1 MIKTILLS
9 ADVEKTVAVNKKYVL
24 VKNMSASA
32 VYVSQSASITADAEG
47 VQCILPLSSEL
58 VKDVILSSVDITTN
72 TDVYGN
78 LYFKC
83 ADNTKIEIQTSS
95 DANFKKYSKGGEF
108 GKSFSQEKILTLTR
122 LKALNTTGTWLN
134 NVYTVNGI
142 AWTCTVEGDEV
153 KSINANGTAT
163 AISTLLVKNPNNP
176 AVLLDTTKK
185 YLLQGCPSGGSTTTY
200 FMRLQVYQ
208 DLAGTTWNANHDDVG
223 SGKVFTP
230 NHAFYNCILRV
241 ASGVTVSNKVFTPK
255 LLLDSCYM

>member
-9 ADVEKTVAVNKKYVL
+9 ADVEETVAVNKKNVL

-83 ADNTKIEIQTSS
+83 ADNAKIEIQTSS
-95 DANFKKYSKGGEF
+95 DVNFKKYLKGGEF
-108 GKSFSQEKILTLTR
+108 GKSFAEEKIITSTL
-122 LKALNTTGTWLN
+122 LKALNTSGTWTN
-134 NVYTVNGI
+134 NVYVSNGI
-142 AWTCTVEGDEV
+142 TWTCTVDGDEV
-153 KSINANGTAT
+153 KSINVNGTAT
-163 AISTLLVKNPNNP
+163 AISTLNLKSRTNE

-185 YLLQGCPSGGSTTTY
+185 YALQGCPNGGSVSTY
-200 FMRLQVYQ
+200 YLRLQIYR
-208 DLAGTTWNANHDDVG
+208 DLAGTFDSNQDDIG
-223 SGKVFTP
+223 SGKIFTP
-230 NHAFYNCILRV
+230 NYVFYNCFIRV

-255 LLLDSCYM
+255 LLLDSCYI

>member
-1 MIKTILLS
+1 MIKTIALS
-9 ADVEKTVAVNKKYVL
+9 ADVETIVVVNKKYAL

-32 VYVSQSASITADAEG
+32 VYVSQSASITAGAEG

-58 VKDVILSSVDITTN
+58 VKDVILSSVGITTN

-83 ADNTKIEIQTSS
+83 ADNAKIEIQTSS
-95 DANFKKYSKGGEF
+95 DANFKKYLKGGEF
-108 GKSFSQEKILTLTR
+108 GKSFAEEKVLTLTR
-122 LKALNTTGTWLN
+122 LKALNISGTWTN

-142 AWTCTVEGDEV
+142 AWTCTVENDEV

-163 AISTLLVKNPNNP
+163 AISTLLVKNPTNP
-176 AVLLDTTKK
+176 ATILSTSKK
-185 YLLQGCPSGGSTTTY
+185 YQLQGCPAGGSTSTY

-208 DLAGTTWNANHDDVG
+208 DLAGSTLASNQDNVG

-230 NHAFYNCILRV
+230 NYQFYNCLLRV
-241 ASGVTVSNKVFTPK
+241 ASGVTVSNKVFTLK
-255 LLLDSCYM
+255 LLLDSCYV